1 MTTADARTDLNQ
13 SADESGWSRR
23 DLDRVDIY
31 DRGTTKVRVIW
42 GGGGAISGA
51 SLYHDDILTT
61 YTRDLATVSGW
72 LAR

>member
-1 MTTADARTDLNQ
+1 MTTADARVDLIQ
-13 SADESGWSRR
+13 SAEETGWSRR

-42 GGGGAISGA
+42 GGAGAISGA

-61 YTRDLATVSGW
+61 YTRDLATVTGW
-72 LAR
+72 LSR